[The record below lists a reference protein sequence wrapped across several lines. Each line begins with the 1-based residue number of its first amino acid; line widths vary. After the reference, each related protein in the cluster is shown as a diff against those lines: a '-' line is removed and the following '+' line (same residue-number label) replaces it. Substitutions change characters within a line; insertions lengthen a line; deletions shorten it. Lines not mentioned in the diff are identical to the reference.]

1 MNFSDDR
8 MAVIIN
14 NNILALVINETD
26 IKKYQNVF
34 QSKIWHWYFWNLKI

>member
-8 MAVIIN
+8 MTVIIN

-26 IKKYQNVF
+26 IK
-34 QSKIWHWYFWNLKI
+34 SIRMYFKVRYDTDTFEI

>member
-1 MNFSDDR
+1 MHFSDDR
-8 MAVIIN
+8 MTVIIN

-34 QSKIWHWYFWNLKI
+34 QSKI

>member
-8 MAVIIN
+8 MVVIIN

-34 QSKIWHWYFWNLKI
+34 QSKI